1 MNRERMKFNNL
12 FPIVLLT
19 TLITLSACGE
29 DSDVDVYIS
38 TGEKQCLGGGLSIT
52 QAESYLLDA
61 GIEVKAQNCGVLTQ
75 INFASVCGGSNGK
88 LYVFTI
94 DGHNANLAEN
104 IGFTVPRASVT
115 EDDFQMVEC
124 TD

>member
-1 MNRERMKFNNL
+1 MKFNYL
-12 FPIVLLT
+12 LPIISSLAI
-19 TLITLSACGE
+19 LITLSACGE

-52 QAESYLLDA
+52 EAEKYLLDA
-61 GIEVKAQNCGVLTQ
+61 GIEVKEQSCGVLTQ
-75 INFASVCGGSNGK
+75 INFVSVCGGANGK

-104 IGFTVPRASVT
+104 IGFTVPSVSAT
-115 EDDFQMVEC
+115 EDDFQKVEC
-124 TD
+124 AD